1 MFDKLPN
8 KIRSKLK
15 QTTSG
20 VVIQSLSASKLCGVC
35 KWDVTIILPK
45 KKGKYFL
52 AMYN

>member
-15 QTTSG
+15 QTISG
-20 VVIQSLSASKLCGVC
+20 VVSQSLSASKLCGVC
-35 KWDVTIILPK
+35 KWHVIVILSK

-52 AMYN
+52 VMYN